1 MYIKSIAKILLASIP
16 LLGGTLGVSS
26 CISETDD
33 EWDPYYDW
41 PVRNLVWYS
50 QVADSAR
57 TAIAQAKATYN
68 EAEWGKDEWMKHCDW
83 RMVRSLQRSE
93 LAGGPV
99 TDSVCIHIRQRGEG
113 TVSPLYTDTVSLC
126 YRGWIMATQYEG
138 PNNTF
143 VYGRKI
149 FSETYSGTYN
159 PLVAKP
165 VKMVVKQTVEGFS
178 TALQYMVEGD
188 VWDVYI
194 PAELAYGEK
203 ASDAIPAYST
213 LLFRIHLK

>member
-1 MYIKSIAKILLASIP
+1 MYIKSIAKLLLASLP
-16 LLGGTLGVSS
+16 FWGVALGVSS
-26 CISETDD
+26 CVNETDD

-41 PVRNLVWYS
+41 AARNQVWYS

-57 TAIAQAKATYN
+57 TAIAQAKAAY
-68 EAEWGKDEWMKHCDW
+68 GDEWKQHCDW
-83 RMVRSLQRSE
+83 RMERSLQRSE
-93 LAGGPV
+93 YAGGPL
-99 TDSVCIHIRQRGEG
+99 TDSVCIHIRERGEG
-113 TVSPLYTDTVSLC
+113 VASPLYTDTVSLC

-138 PNNTF
+138 PNNSF

-149 FSETYSGTYN
+149 FSETYSGAYN

-165 VKMVVKQTVEGFS
+165 IKMVVKQTVEGFS

-194 PAELAYGEK
+194 PADLAYGEK